1 MVASSIP
8 NLIDPTTANALSAGV
23 FAFFAMAGLYSPKQ
37 FMHGTKWPKGQPWF
51 NPKLLPE
58 SNTAPLYQLVKF
70 FSIVQLATIVVPI
83 LIEPHM
89 QFMTYWVAI
98 GSFLNIVHQIV
109 FLLGVGPY
117 KDATPDTMGGK
128 GQWIF
133 GTVMGAVFLIINV
146 LASLHDQC
154 TTVVGV
160 PFVNAYY
167 TGYPHVFPLL
177 PINIIL
183 CVFGAINGIQLCIM
197 PITFMSTWFGAPPED
212 IPKDYKAKKFMGL
225 EVMPDN
231 AAMTFFARNVGIHF
245 VSLSITCAVTPID
258 GVSSVFYH
266 PMFAMIGLLLFASIT
281 ANNIHA
287 MQLQDAPGTTAK
299 HYKMTYVPQ
308 IIIGLGIAAIC
319 LCTMI
324 RLSPPLHGISKA
336 GWEAAG
342 VAEDR
347 AEALSQISP
356 IWEWRNGSS
365 YQHIPYTGGMTNV
378 PYGLDEECLENRANE
393 VAHYLWQ
400 VARAAVVA
408 ELGEDSEFVPGY
420 PPPSP
425 SAP

>member
-58 SNTAPLYQLVKF
+58 SNTAPLYQMVKF

-117 KDATPDTMGGK
+117 KDATPDTKGGK

-133 GTVMGAVFLIINV
+133 GTVMGAIFLIINV

-266 PMFAMIGLLLFASIT
+266 PMFAMIGLLLFTSIT

-393 VAHYLWQ
+393 VAHYLWR

>member
-58 SNTAPLYQLVKF
+58 SNTAPLYQMVKF

-117 KDATPDTMGGK
+117 KDATPDTKGGK

-133 GTVMGAVFLIINV
+133 GTVMGAIFVIINV